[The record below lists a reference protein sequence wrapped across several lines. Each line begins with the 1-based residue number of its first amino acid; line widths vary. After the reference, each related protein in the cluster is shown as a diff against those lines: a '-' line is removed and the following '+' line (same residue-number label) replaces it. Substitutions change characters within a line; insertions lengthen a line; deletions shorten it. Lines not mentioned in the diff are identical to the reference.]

1 MKKINKIIVM
11 VLMIALSIGSF
22 FVSPISGLI
31 AATATVGTAFT
42 LTKVPTTAT
51 VKDSIKIPRGKT
63 DDGQYVSISVI
74 NPAGQEV
81 QIGNNPEKD
90 ELVEDGDFYNFKP
103 NMVGEYKVK
112 YISKGAIDVISNE
125 YTITVTGVK
134 PTLSFESN
142 LQEIVPAKLG
152 YKNSEDK
159 VNVITLPSPSMTENA
174 DDEDAEVK
182 ILGRIK
188 KSETP
193 SGLVDK
199 TMSLEDAKAYIGY
212 NVSVRD
218 SKYQTVEN
226 LGYSLKEIKV
236 DGEDYYEI
244 HYTVSPVE
252 NVYGTYRITYTY
264 ESLTSGLTASKS
276 MTFEVK
282 KNYDEKTELSY
293 KFKDGATMP
302 STASAGEEVNLPTP
316 AATDVSGATVS
327 TYTDVEVY
335 FVDAGKTNSQDDW
348 IKIPVKNFKFT
359 ASYKAQ
365 KGAYYL
371 VKYTIKDFFGNT
383 VDTAKTQWTIENV
396 TDKTAPKL
404 YVVKD
409 YSAEDAVA
417 DIENTA
423 EDMFPTYAGK
433 GQSITL
439 PAIYAEDNISKV
451 ENVEESEKE
460 ITLTRRVVFNG
471 TSSSFSASSL
481 IKAKNDATSFANSNE
496 VLFTPDKAGEYVIY
510 YEATDKAGNSATSIK
525 KTITVVDSYEDE
537 IKPEITLPNVR
548 NNAKAG
554 ETITFNAPTAKDY
567 GMIDSENKVV
577 ETDVKVNVDY
587 YFVYENGSDNK
598 SDENKTALVKN
609 EDGTYGL
616 VIPTNEQVNKVVL
629 VFSAT
634 DNARYSN
641 GKNLDNTETK
651 EITIN
656 VKDIQQDVTAPTLVT
671 SEFEDESFSQVDK
684 KTIQTVKFS
693 DESKVNI
700 SVKVDAL
707 ADDGSRT
714 SDSVFVGQV
723 EPNENEYT
731 LVNASFNSVKV
742 GDHIVTFT
750 ATDENEN
757 ARIVAYKVT
766 VTRSDEFGF
775 AVNADANP
783 TTIEV
788 GEKVTLNAGALYNTL
803 DGTIYED
810 ATVGVK
816 ILPAEDSDSQAE
828 YDFDGSYTITAKT
841 EGVIRYQYY
850 AIYNGKEVQINENEY
865 VIQAKDTKK
874 PTIEFF
880 DGADEWAG
888 SEDKT
893 VESALDYKYEESET
907 GNYVLVNGDY
917 VEYNATEHQEQQRY
931 SRGYADIEIPAVY
944 VKDANGI
951 NEESV
956 KITTP
961 SNKTIEFINKKDMK
975 VAGGDVVSK
984 LGYKYFYTFAPT
996 GNGPYTVEYSA
1007 TDKAGNTTTLS
1018 YTLQVGDCEEPTL
1031 DIKNAQSIESTAKV
1045 GDTLK
1050 IDLNVM
1056 DLSDNNDTSI
1066 DAVDALTNSDGLK
1079 LTITITTP
1087 DNQTITLSK
1096 SDSYYSRDDKSFS
1109 YVLSNAGEY
1118 TVKYTLTDSA
1128 KLSHEITKKITV
1140 KSESSADTTSDAVWG
1155 TLLVVASVVLLG
1167 GVVTYFAVTNKKYS
1181 SKKKKEDK

>member
-42 LTKVPTTAT
+42 LTKVPTTCT
-51 VKDSIKIPRGKT
+51 VKNSIKIPKGKT
-63 DDGQYVSISVI
+63 DDGQYVEISVI
-74 NPAGQEV
+74 DPAGKEV
-81 QIGNNPEKD
+81 KD
-90 ELVEDGDFYNFKP
+90 TLVEDGDYYNFTP
-103 NMVGEYKVK
+103 SMVGDYKVK
-112 YISKGAIDVISNE
+112 YTSAGAVDVVSNE
-125 YTITVTGVK
+125 YIITVTGVK

-174 DDEDAEVK
+174 DDEDAETTT
-182 ILGRIK
+182 LGRIK
-188 KSETP
+188 KSEAP
-193 SGLVDK
+193 SALVDK

-218 SKYQTVEN
+218 SKYQAVEN
-226 LGYSLKEIKV
+226 LGYSLKEITV
-236 DGEDYYEI
+236 GDEEYYEI

-302 STASAGEEVNLPTP
+302 TTASAGEEVTLPTP
-316 AATDVSGATVS
+316 AVTDISGATVS

-335 FVDAGKTNSQDDW
+335 FIDAGKTNSQNEW
-348 IKIPVKNFKFT
+348 IKIPVENFKFT

-396 TDKTAPKL
+396 TDKTAPKV

-409 YSAEDAVA
+409 YSAEDAVV
-417 DIENTA
+417 DTKNTA

-451 ENVEESEKE
+451 ENATDSEKE

-481 IKAKNDATSFANSNE
+481 IKAKDDATSFADSNE
-496 VLFTPDKAGEYVIY
+496 VLFTPDKKGEYVIY
-510 YEATDKAGNSATSIK
+510 YEATDKAGNSATTIK
-525 KTITVVDSYEDE
+525 KTITVVDSYEDN
-537 IKPEITLPNVR
+537 INPEITLPKVA

-554 ETITFNAPTAKDY
+554 DTITFTAPTAKDY
-567 GMIDSENKVV
+567 GMINNEKKVV
-577 ETDVKVNVDY
+577 EAEVEVTVDY

-598 SDENKTALVKN
+598 ADENKTALVKN
-609 EDGTYGL
+609 EDGTYSIA
-616 VIPTNEQVNKVVL
+616 IPTNEQVQKVVL
-629 VFSAT
+629 VLNAT

-641 GKNLDNTETK
+641 GKNIDNTETK
-651 EITIN
+651 EIVIN
-656 VKDIQQDVTAPTLVT
+656 VKDVQSDTTAPTLVT
-671 SEFEDESFSQVDK
+671 SEFEDETFTQVDK
-684 KTIQTVKFS
+684 KTIQTVKFR
-693 DESKVNI
+693 DENSVNI
-700 SVKVDAL
+700 SVKVDAI
-707 ADDGSRT
+707 ANDGTRT
-714 SDSVFVGQV
+714 SDSVFAGTVTK
-723 EPNENEYT
+723 NENEYT
-731 LVNASFNSVKV
+731 LANATFNTVKV
-742 GDHIVTFT
+742 CDHVVTFT
-750 ATDENEN
+750 ATDANGN

-766 VTRSDEFGF
+766 VDRSDVFGF
-775 AVNADANP
+775 TVDADANP

-788 GEKVTLNAGALYNTL
+788 GEKVTLNAGVLYNTL
-803 DGTIYED
+803 DEEIYEN
-810 ATVGVK
+810 ATVGVR
-816 ILPAEDSDSQAE
+816 LLSADDGESQAE
-828 YDFDGSYTITAKT
+828 VDFDGDYTITAKT
-841 EGVIRYQYY
+841 EGLIKYQYY
-850 AIYNGKEVQINENEY
+850 AIYNGNEIQIENNQVLTIE
-865 VIQAKDTKK
+865 AKDTTK
-874 PTIEFF
+874 PVIEFF

-893 VESALDYKYEESET
+893 VEAALNYEYEESET
-907 GNYVLVNGDY
+907 GSYVLVDGNY
-917 VEYNATEHQEQQRY
+917 VEYDKNNTDHESLQRY

-951 NEESV
+951 SEQSV

-961 SNKTIEFINKKDMK
+961 TNKTIEFIGTEDMK
-975 VAGGDVVSK
+975 SSGSEM
-984 LGYKYFYTFAPT
+984 GYKYFYSFAPT

-1007 TDKAGNTTTLS
+1007 TDKAGNTTTLT

-1031 DIKNAQSIESTAKV
+1031 DIKTAQSIESTAKV

-1050 IDLNVM
+1050 ISLNVM
-1056 DLSDNNDTSI
+1056 ELSDNVDASI
-1066 DAVDALTNSDGLK
+1066 NADDALTNSDGLK

-1096 SDSYYSRDDKSFS
+1096 SDSYYSKDDKSFS
-1109 YVLSNAGEY
+1109 YALSTAGEY
-1118 TVKYTLTDSA
+1118 IVKYTLTDSA

-1140 KSESSADTTSDAVWG
+1140 KSESSTDTTSDAIWG